1 MKKHI
6 LFVDD
11 EKNILQGLER
21 SLRGQRNAWKME
33 FVASGQAA
41 LQRLDEEHFDA
52 LVTDMRMPGMD
63 GAQLLEQVSRE
74 HSELIRIILSGHSDD
89 KMIIQSVGTAHQ
101 FLAKP
106 CDIGSL
112 KETLNRAFDLKA
124 FLSEE
129 KLQSVV
135 TGLSKLPS
143 KPQTYQAI
151 MTKLRSPDV
160 TLREVGAVI
169 ATDPSM
175 TAKILQLVNSAF
187 FGLGRRVSSTE
198 EAATLLG
205 LDTIKSLTLS
215 FGIFSQFDQKLIK
228 DCGFSIEALW
238 QHSLAVAK
246 LAKQIARSEKADKDT
261 MDDCFLAGLLHD
273 IGILI
278 LVQNYSEDYARV
290 RTLVDHHVGDLY
302 QMENQVFGT
311 THSAVG
317 AFLLG
322 IWGLAAPVVEGVA
335 FHHQPAISIANNFC
349 PLTAV
354 HAAEVLTCQED
365 ESEDHSVYACQ
376 EVDQA
381 YLERIGLKDRYGR
394 WAELQ

>member
-21 SLRGQRNAWKME
+21 SLRSQRKEWNMG
-33 FVASGQAA
+33 FVESAQSA
-41 LQRLDEEHFDA
+41 LQCLGEQHFDA

-63 GAQLLEQVSRE
+63 GAQLLEVVSKQ
-74 HSELIRIILSGHSDD
+74 HPDLIRIILSGHSDD
-89 KMIIQSVGTAHQ
+89 RMIIKSVGTAHQ

-106 CDIGSL
+106 CDISHL
-112 KETLNRAFDLKA
+112 KETLHRAFELKT

-129 KLQSVV
+129 KLQSLV
-135 TGLSKLPS
+135 TGLSHLPS

-151 MTKLRSPDV
+151 MAKMRSPYV
-160 TLREVGAVI
+160 TLREIGEVI

-187 FGLGRRVSSTE
+187 FGLGRHVSSTE
-198 EAATLLG
+198 EAASLLG

-228 DCGFSIEALW
+228 DSGFSIEALW

-246 LAKQIARSEKADKDT
+246 LAKQIARSEKADRDLQ
-261 MDDCFLAGLLHD
+261 DDCFLAGLLHD

-290 RTLVDHHVGDLY
+290 RTLVNHHVGDLF
-302 QMENQVFGT
+302 QMEHQVFGT
-311 THSAVG
+311 SHSAVG

-322 IWGLAAPVVEGVA
+322 IWGLADPVIEAVA
-335 FHHQPAISIANNFC
+335 FHHRPATSVANRFC

-354 HAAEVLTCQED
+354 HVADVLTCEQEQSD
-365 ESEDHSVYACQ
+365 QFTIYACQ
-376 EVDQA
+376 EKDQA
-381 YLERIGLKDRYGR
+381 YLERIGLTERYGD

>member
-11 EKNILQGLER
+11 EKNILHGLER
-21 SLRGQRNAWKME
+21 SLRGQRKEWDME
-33 FVASGQAA
+33 FVESGQAA
-41 LQRLDEEHFDA
+41 LQSLAAQHFDA

-63 GAQLLEQVSRE
+63 GAQLLEVVSKD

-89 KMIIQSVGTAHQ
+89 RMIIKSVGTAHQ

-106 CDIGSL
+106 CDITSL

-135 TGLSKLPS
+135 TGLSRLPS

-151 MTKLRSPDV
+151 MAKLRTPDA
-160 TLREVGAVI
+160 TLREIGEVI

-187 FGLGRRVSSTE
+187 FGLGRHISSTE
-198 EAATLLG
+198 EAASLLG

-228 DCGFSIEALW
+228 DTGFSIEALW
-238 QHSLAVAK
+238 QHSLTVAK
-246 LAKQIARSEKADKDT
+246 RAKQIARSEKGDKA
-261 MDDCFLAGLLHD
+261 MLDDCFLAGLLHD

-278 LVQNYSEDYARV
+278 LVQNYSEEYARV
-290 RTLVDHHVGDLY
+290 RTLVNHKVGDLFD
-302 QMENQVFGT
+302 MEQQVFGT
-311 THSAVG
+311 SHSAVG

-322 IWGLAAPVVEGVA
+322 IWGLADPVIEGVA
-335 FHHQPAISIANNFC
+335 FHHRPSNSIVNSFS

-354 HAAEVLTCQED
+354 HVADVLTCDPEQ
-365 ESEDHSVYACQ
+365 SEQFAVYACEQ
-376 EVDQA
+376 ADQA
-381 YLERIGLKDRYGR
+381 YLERIGLSHRYAD